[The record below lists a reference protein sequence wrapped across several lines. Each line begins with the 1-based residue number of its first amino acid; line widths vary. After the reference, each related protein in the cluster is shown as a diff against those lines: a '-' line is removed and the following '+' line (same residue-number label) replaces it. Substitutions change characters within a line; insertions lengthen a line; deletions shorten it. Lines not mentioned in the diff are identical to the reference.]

1 MDLAAVRTHDISA
14 QRNFTIFLTYKATF
28 NVTLNA
34 DLIDYVEDVK
44 RCPNNCNGF
53 GTCELETGTCFCPG
67 FKGANCG
74 KCYKS

>member
-1 MDLAAVRTHDISA
+1 MIIYGTMSMICKIGYIL
-14 QRNFTIFLTYKATF
+14 
-28 NVTLNA
+28 
-34 DLIDYVEDVK
+34 DVK

-74 KCYKS
+74 EIFYQL